1 MSLRHL
7 FVAAAIITTSL
18 AFGAA
23 PPATPVSSGV
33 APPCDRAC
41 MTSLVDR
48 HLAAVVK
55 HDPAGLPLGGS
66 SSSMQA
72 GELFRI
78 DRGRITAV
86 EAMGA
91 SLPYGT
97 KSGWGE

>member
-1 MSLRHL
+1 MSYRHL
-7 FVAAAIITTSL
+7 LAAAEL
-18 AFGAA
+18 ATATLFFGAA
-23 PPATPVSSGV
+23 PPATPVGSGV

-41 MTSLVDR
+41 VDS
-48 HLAAVVK
+48 
-55 HDPAGLPLGGS
+55 LPLGGS

-86 EAMGA
+86 EAMDA
-91 SLPYGT
+91 SLPFGT